1 MTSVQP
7 LLILLGQSEI
17 ERDAAQADLQRV
29 LAAHQAATTQAE
41 QLLTYRRDYEQR
53 WGTQFQNSGAMELVH
68 CYRGFMER
76 LTQAVEQQQR
86 VARHAAVQVDTAR
99 AALLATELRVA
110 TVRKLIDRRV
120 LDERVASNRQE
131 QKISDEFASRSAW
144 NRAGGGNR
152 SPAA

>member
-7 LLILLGQSEI
+7 LLVLLGQSEI
-17 ERDAAQADLQRV
+17 ERDAAQADLQRL
-29 LAAHQAATTQAE
+29 LAAHQAAVTQAE

-53 WGTQFQNSGAMELVH
+53 WGAQFQNSGAMELVH
-68 CYRGFMER
+68 CYRGFMDR

-86 VARHAAVQVDTAR
+86 VARHAEAQVDTAR

-110 TVRKLIDRRV
+110 TVRKLIERRG
-120 LDERVASNRQE
+120 LDERIANNRQE

-144 NRAGGGNR
+144 NRAGGGNL
-152 SPAA
+152 SPTA

>member
-29 LAAHQAATTQAE
+29 LAAHQAAAKQAE

-53 WGTQFQNSGAMELVH
+53 WGTQFQTNGAMELVH
-68 CYRGFMER
+68 CYRGFMDR

-99 AALLATELRVA
+99 AALLATERTVA
-110 TVRKLIDRRV
+110 KRSCCACPTTT
-120 LDERVASNRQE
+120 STG
-131 QKISDEFASRSAW
+131 SSPTSSHSRSRFQ
-144 NRAGGGNR
+144 RAAR
-152 SPAA
+152 

>member
-7 LLILLGQSEI
+7 LLILLGQSET
-17 ERDAAQADLQRV
+17 ERDAAQADLQRR
-29 LAAHQAATTQAE
+29 LAAHQAAATQAD
-41 QLLTYRRDYEQR
+41 QLLSYRRDYEQR

-76 LTQAVEQQQR
+76 LTQALEQQQR
-86 VARHAAVQVDTAR
+86 VVHHAAGQVDSAR

-110 TVRKLIDRRV
+110 TVRKLIERRV
-120 LDERVASNRQE
+120 LEERTVQLRQE
-131 QKISDEFASRSAW
+131 QKVSDEFASRNAW
-144 NRAGGGNR
+144 NRAASGNR

>member
-1 MTSVQP
+1 MTSIQP

-17 ERDAAQADLQRV
+17 ERDAAQADLQRL
-29 LAAHQAATTQAE
+29 LAAQQAAVTQAE

-86 VARHAAVQVDTAR
+86 VAGHAAGQVDAAR
-99 AALLATELRVA
+99 VALLTTERRVA
-110 TVRKLIDRRV
+110 TVRKLIERRV
-120 LDERVASNRQE
+120 HEERTANNRQE
-131 QKISDEFASRSAW
+131 QKTSDEFSSRSAW
-144 NRAGGGNR
+144 NRAASDNL

>member
-29 LAAHQAATTQAE
+29 LAAHQAAATQAD
-41 QLLTYRRDYEQR
+41 QLLAYRRDYEQR
-53 WGTQFQNSGAMELVH
+53 WGTQFQNTGAMELVH
-68 CYRGFMER
+68 CYRGFMDR
-76 LTQAVEQQQR
+76 LTQAVDQQQR
-86 VARHAAVQVDTAR
+86 VARHAAAQVDTAR

-110 TVRKLIDRRV
+110 TVRKLIERRV

-144 NRAGGGNR
+144 NRAGGAKL

>member
-17 ERDAAQADLQRV
+17 ERDAAQADLLRV
-29 LAAHQAATTQAE
+29 LAAHQAAVTQAE

-53 WGTQFQNSGAMELVH
+53 WGAQFQNSGAMELVH
-68 CYRGFMER
+68 CYRGFMDR

-86 VARHAAVQVDTAR
+86 VARHAAAQVDTAR

-110 TVRKLIDRRV
+110 TVRKLIERRG
-120 LDERVASNRQE
+120 LDERIANNRQE

-144 NRAGGGNR
+144 NRAGGGNL
-152 SPAA
+152 SPTA

>member
-1 MTSVQP
+1 MTSIQP
-7 LLILLGQSEI
+7 LLILMGQSEI
-17 ERDAAQADLQRV
+17 ERDAAQADLQRL
-29 LAAHQAATTQAE
+29 LAAQQAAVTQAE

-86 VARHAAVQVDTAR
+86 VAGHAAGQVDAAR
-99 AALLATELRVA
+99 VALLTTERRVA
-110 TVRKLIDRRV
+110 TVRKLIERRV
-120 LDERVASNRQE
+120 HEERTANNRQE
-131 QKISDEFASRSAW
+131 QKTSDEFASRSAW
-144 NRAGGGNR
+144 NRAASDNL

>member
-17 ERDAAQADLQRV
+17 ERDAAQADLQRL
-29 LAAHQAATTQAE
+29 LAAHQAAVTQAE

-53 WGTQFQNSGAMELVH
+53 WGAQFQNSGAMELVH

-86 VARHAAVQVDTAR
+86 VARHAAAQVDTAR

-110 TVRKLIDRRV
+110 TVRKLIERRV
-120 LDERVASNRQE
+120 LDERIANNRQE

-144 NRAGGGNR
+144 NRAGGGNL
-152 SPAA
+152 SPTA

>member
-7 LLILLGQSEI
+7 LLVLLGQSEI
-17 ERDAAQADLQRV
+17 ERDAAQADLQRL
-29 LAAHQAATTQAE
+29 LAAHQAAVTQAE

-53 WGTQFQNSGAMELVH
+53 WGAQFQNSGAMELVH
-68 CYRGFMER
+68 CYRGFMDR

-86 VARHAAVQVDTAR
+86 VARHAAAQVDTAR

-110 TVRKLIDRRV
+110 TVRKLIERRV
-120 LDERVASNRQE
+120 LDERIANNRQE

-144 NRAGGGNR
+144 NRAGGGNL
-152 SPAA
+152 SPTA